1 MEVAKVLTAVYDE
14 DLENGVFRIPEDIQ
28 EIDGGAFSYCPNLR
42 KLIVPNSIDWL
53 PDFYD
58 CLLLESIEVSEGNE
72 EYSSLDGVLFDKDKR
87 LLVRFP
93 RNHQT
98 TSYSVPQSVTG
109 ICHFAFQGC
118 ENIEK
123 ISIPNSIKE
132 MGRWVFYGCKK
143 LREINISN
151 RVAKIEKNTFFG
163 CENLE
168 RIYIPN
174 SVTEFDSEIFTNCDK
189 LTIYCHKGSAAENTQ
204 RKQYSRFLCARKR
217 IVMYIY
223 RSGSSMASHS

>member
-1 MEVAKVLTAVYDE
+1 MEVEKVLTAVYDE
-14 DLENGVFRIPEDIQ
+14 DLENGVFRIPEDIR
-28 EIDGGAFSYCPNLR
+28 EIDDGAFSYCPSLR

-72 EYSSLDGVLFDKDKR
+72 EYSSLDGVLFDKDKK

-98 TSYSVPQSVTG
+98 TSYCVPQSVTG
-109 ICHFAFQGC
+109 ICHFAFQCC

-132 MGRWVFYGCKK
+132 MGKWVFYGCKK

-151 RVAKIEKNTFFG
+151 RITKIEKNTS
-163 CENLE
+163 LDVK
-168 RIYIPN
+168 IWK
-174 SVTEFDSEIFTNCDK
+174 EFIF
-189 LTIYCHKGSAAENTQ
+189 
-204 RKQYSRFLCARKR
+204 R
-217 IVMYIY
+217 IV
-223 RSGSSMASHS
+223 

>member
-1 MEVAKVLTAVYDE
+1 MEVEKVLTAVYDE
-14 DLENGVFRIPEDIQ
+14 DLENGVFRIPEDIR
-28 EIDGGAFSYCPNLR
+28 EINDGAFSYCPSLR

-58 CLLLESIEVSEGNE
+58 CMLLESIEVSEGNE
-72 EYSSLDGVLFDKDKR
+72 EYSSLDGVLFDKDKK

-98 TSYSVPQSVTG
+98 TSYCVPQSVTG
-109 ICHFAFQGC
+109 ICHYAFQCC

-132 MGRWVFYGCKK
+132 IGIGVFYGCKK

-174 SVTEFDSEIFTNCDK
+174 SVTEFDSEIFTDCDK
-189 LTIYCHKGSAAENTQ
+189 LTIYCHKGSAAEKYAKENNIPVSYVQ
-204 RKQYSRFLCARKR
+204 ENE
-217 IVMYIY
+217 
-223 RSGSSMASHS
+223 

>member
-14 DLENGVFRIPEDIQ
+14 DLENGVFRIPEDIR
-28 EIDGGAFSYCPNLR
+28 EIDGGAFSYCPSLR

-58 CLLLESIEVSEGNE
+58 CLLLESIEVLEGNE
-72 EYSSLDGVLFDKDKR
+72 EYSSLDGVLFDKDKK

-98 TSYSVPQSVTG
+98 TSYCVPQSVTG
-109 ICHFAFQGC
+109 ICQFAFQCC

-132 MGRWVFYGCKK
+132 IGIGVFYGCKK

-151 RVAKIEKNTFFG
+151 HITKIEGNTFFG

-168 RIYIPN
+168 RILY
-174 SVTEFDSEIFTNCDK
+174 SE
-189 LTIYCHKGSAAENTQ
+189 
-204 RKQYSRFLCARKR
+204 
-217 IVMYIY
+217 
-223 RSGSSMASHS
+223 